1 MYDGRKR
8 IDRLAVKQNIHLHE
22 VGFAIAAELVIERSI
37 AAGCRFQAV
46 EVIKDNLTER
56 QRIVNHYTRIVKIGH
71 VVIFAAFFL
80 AQLHNRADII
90 LRHDNRC
97 VYVRLLNMVYNRRVR
112 EERRIVDHLHIAVGA
127 EHLINNVRCCRN
139 QAQVIFTLQALLDNV
154 HMQKSQEAAA
164 EAKAQRCRGLRLEYE
179 RSIVQLQLF

>member
-1 MYDGRKR
+1 MHDGRKR
-8 IDRLAVKQNIHLHE
+8 IDRLTVKQNINLYK

-37 AAGCRFQAV
+37 AAGCRFKTV
-46 EVIKDNLTER
+46 KVIKDNFTER
-56 QRIVNHYTRIVKIGH
+56 QCIVNHDTRIVKIGH

-80 AQLHNRADII
+80 TQLHNCADII

-97 VYVRLLNMVYNRRVR
+97 VYVRLLNVVNNRRVR
-112 EERRIVDHLHIAVGA
+112 EERRIVDHLHVSVGA
-127 EHLINNVRCCRN
+127 EHLINNVRCRRN
-139 QAQVIFTLQALLDNV
+139 QAQIIFTLQTLLDNV

-164 EAKAQRCRGLRLEYE
+164 EAKAQRRRGLRLEHE